1 MWSPRQGPK
10 QPGVNR
16 GILVSHREGLLAA
29 VPCQQQS
36 FCSSCPTPKL
46 GSENY
51 KVDLVEGP
59 KSVAMVLH
67 IRTTGQGESPGHAA
81 G

>member
-10 QPGVNR
+10 QPRVNR

-29 VPCQQQS
+29 NSRILVLPA
-36 FCSSCPTPKL
+36 PTPKL
-46 GSENY
+46 RSENY

-67 IRTTGQGESPGHAA
+67 IRTTGQGEIPGHVA